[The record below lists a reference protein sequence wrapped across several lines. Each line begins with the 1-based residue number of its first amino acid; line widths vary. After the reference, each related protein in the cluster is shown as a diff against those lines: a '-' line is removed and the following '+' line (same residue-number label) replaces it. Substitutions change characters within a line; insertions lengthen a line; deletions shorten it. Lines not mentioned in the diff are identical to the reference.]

1 MAIHLARHRQRSF
14 VRKSLQVASAGARVA
29 DGAQAAAAALGRPQ
43 QSHKRIRGCTRVDGA
58 RLRAAS
64 ALQLYAWDQGR

>member
-1 MAIHLARHRQRSF
+1 MAIHLARHRQGSF
-14 VRKSLQVASAGARVA
+14 VRKWRKVEWAGARVA
-29 DGAQAAAAALGRPQ
+29 DGVQAAAAALGRPQ
-43 QSHKRIRGCTRVDGA
+43 RIHQRIRGCTRVDRA